1 MCAIQS
7 SLRYNFPP
15 MNLEIFH
22 PAVARWFAKTFPAPT
37 TPQEQAWP
45 AIKEQRNALIAAPTG
60 SGKTLAA
67 FLAAIDDL
75 VRLGTEGKLDD
86 TTHVVYVSPLKALSN
101 DIQRN
106 LQVPLAGIQDEL
118 KAMGLPEVNIRTLV
132 RTGDTPAAERV
143 AMTKRPPHIVVTTP
157 ESLYI
162 LLTSEGGRRMLQT
175 TRTLILDEIHA
186 VVGDKRGSHLA
197 LSMERLE
204 QLVSQHHTQ
213 PIENKAANPKSVIR
227 NPKLVRIGL
236 SATQR
241 PIEEVARF
249 LVGTAN
255 IRPDCTP
262 DCAIIDSGHT
272 RHLDL
277 AIELPESP
285 LQAVMS
291 GEVWDEVYDRLAQ
304 LIRQHKTTLIFVNTR
319 RLAERVARHLGE
331 RIGDENIAAHHGSLA
346 REQRL
351 AAEQRLKAGELS
363 ALVATASL
371 ELGID
376 IGDVNLVCQLG
387 STRSIASF
395 LQRVG
400 RSNHTV
406 AGFPKGRIFPLS
418 RDELVECAAI
428 IDSVRRGELD
438 RLELPEQPL
447 DILAQQIVAAS
458 AAEEWTE
465 DALFQMIRRAYPYRN
480 LDREKFDSVIRML
493 AEGFSTK
500 RGRRS
505 AYLHHDAV
513 NHRLRGR
520 RNARISAITSG
531 GAIPDTADYAVV
543 LEPSDL
549 VIGSVNEDFAIE
561 SLQGDIFQL
570 GNTSWRVLRVE
581 QGKVRVEDAHGQPP
595 SIPFWLGEA
604 PARTHELSVSVSR
617 LRVEVANRVEV
628 NTNGSGGSLD
638 EDPPAAAGSTDMAE
652 AEVAVHTTLAPGGR
666 DLTEAGADV
675 STTLGPGSPVG
686 QPGWGGGSGWVS
698 ERGLN
703 LEPAISYLTDEVGI
717 SRAAAEQIVEYLA
730 GAKAVL
736 GVMPSQDNLVLERF
750 FDDSG
755 SMQLVVH
762 APFGSRLNRAWGLAL
777 RKRFCRKFNFELQ
790 AAATEDAIVL
800 SLGPTHSFPLDE
812 VFHYLNSR
820 TVRQL
825 LCQALLDAPMWNI
838 RWRWNVTR
846 ALAVL
851 RRRGGKKIPA
861 QLQRMDAD
869 DLLTAVFPDQVACA
883 ENLGGGVRE
892 IPAHPLV
899 DQTVKDCL
907 EEAMDVDSLEKLL
920 TSIERNE
927 KNLFARDVIEA
938 SPLAQEILNARPYAY
953 LDDAPLEERRTRAV
967 YQRRWLDPETARDMG
982 KLDQGAIDRVRHEA
996 WPRVENSD
1004 ELHDALVELGFIT
1017 EQEGT
1022 DWQEFFAELKNDR
1035 RAAVLQVN
1043 TRTAGVRGPQR
1054 GSPAGVLDP
1063 PAMSARREPPG
1074 DSGRSFND
1082 ANAGETPALPVQKLW
1097 VAAERLP
1104 QLEAMYPSAA
1114 LQPPI
1119 VAPETSAQVPWVFED
1134 ALVEVLRGRLE
1145 GLGPVTVEALVNSF
1159 GLSKN
1164 AIESGLLKLEAEG
1177 FVIRGQ
1183 FTPGLTETEWSARRL
1198 LARIHSYTLN
1208 RLRQEIEPASTAD
1221 FMSYLLAWQK
1231 VAPDHQMEGSESVRA
1246 IIEQLEGFEAPAA
1259 SWEGELLP
1267 SRLAEYDPAWLD
1279 DLCLSGEVVWARL
1292 TPPAPPSPSARSA
1305 VSENG
1310 VERARG
1316 SAPVRNTPIALL
1328 RRKNFA
1334 IWNWVFPQPS
1344 LNEVEF
1350 STTTRAVH
1358 EYLALRGAS
1367 FFTDIVEG
1375 TKLLRTQVEESL
1387 AELVANGLVISD
1399 SFAGLRALLTPSSRK
1414 TQAASK
1420 RKHRQA
1426 AYEMSSAGR
1435 WSLLNRGAATVLTG
1449 SASVAPARG
1458 SSPTVKEGSV
1468 PEPESTEK
1476 IARILLKRY
1485 GVVFKR
1491 LLEREGIALPW
1502 RVLLR
1507 IYHRLEAR
1515 GEIRGGRFVAGIS
1528 GEQFALPDAV
1538 GMLRAIRR
1546 ARTGAVDFSFRS
1558 PAQKEEEPSLTVGLP
1573 SSASEESLI
1582 SVSAADPLNLVG
1594 IITPG
1599 GRVTAHTSN
1608 RILYRNGE
1616 PITVLEAG
1624 ETRFL
1629 VELSRTMEW
1638 KAKSALMRK
1647 ATPPQL
1653 RSYLRRPA

>member
-1 MCAIQS
+1 
-7 SLRYNFPP
+7 
-15 MNLEIFH
+15 MNLGIFH
-22 PAVARWFAKTFPAPT
+22 PAVARWFAQTFPDATP
-37 TPQEQAWP
+37 PQEQAWP
-45 AIKEQRNALIAAPTG
+45 AIKEHQNTLIAAPTG

-75 VRLGTEGKLDD
+75 VRLGVAGNLDD

-106 LQVPLAGIQDEL
+106 LQIPLAGIQQEL
-118 KAMGLPEVNIRTLV
+118 LAMGLPEVNIRTFV
-132 RTGDTPAAERV
+132 RTGDTPAGERT

-175 TRTLILDEIHA
+175 TRTIILDEIHA

-197 LSMERLE
+197 LSIERLE
-204 QLVSQHHTQ
+204 QLVTQHET
-213 PIENKAANPKSVIR
+213 ENSKLETR
-227 NPKLVRIGL
+227 NSKLIRIGL

-255 IRPDCTP
+255 IDSTGAPNCT
-262 DCAIIDSGHT
+262 IIDSGHT
-272 RHLDL
+272 RRLDL

-304 LIRQHKTTLIFVNTR
+304 LIRQHKTTLVFVNTR
-319 RLAERVARHLGE
+319 RLAERVSRHLGE

-465 DALFQMIRRAYPYRN
+465 DALFQMVRRAYPYRN
-480 LDREKFDSVIRML
+480 LDRQKFDSVVRML

-513 NHRLRGR
+513 NQRIRGR

-617 LRVEVANRVEV
+617 LREEVADRVDSNNDGV
-628 NTNGSGGSLD
+628 
-638 EDPPAAAGSTDMAE
+638 DPVQRPTSKVQSPEGKLE
-652 AEVAVHTTLAPGGR
+652 
-666 DLTEAGADV
+666 V
-675 STTLGPGSPVG
+675 STA
-686 QPGWGGGSGWVS
+686 S
-698 ERGLN
+698 EFDDGEADDKKSTGLL
-703 LEPAISYLTDEVGI
+703 LEPAIKYLTDDVGI

-736 GVMPSQDNLVLERF
+736 GIMPSQDNLVLERF

-762 APFGSRLNRAWGLAL
+762 SPFGSRLNRAWGLAL

-790 AAATEDAIVL
+790 AAATEDAVVL

-812 VFHYLNSR
+812 VFHYLNSKS
-820 TVRQL
+820 VRQL

-846 ALAVL
+846 SLAVL

-861 QLQRMDAD
+861 QLQRMDAE
-869 DLLTAVFPDQVACA
+869 DLLTAIFPDQVACA
-883 ENLGGGVRE
+883 ENLGGGERE
-892 IPAHPLV
+892 IPAHPLI

-907 EEAMDVDSLEKLL
+907 EEAMDVDSLERLL
-920 TSIERNE
+920 IAIERNE

-967 YQRRWLDPETARDMG
+967 QQRRWLDPQTAKDMG
-982 KLDQGAIDRVRHEA
+982 KLDQDAIDRVRDEA
-996 WPRVENSD
+996 WPRVENAD
-1004 ELHDALVELGFIT
+1004 EMHDALVELGFIT
-1017 EQEGT
+1017 GAEGVE
-1022 DWQEFFAELKNDR
+1022 WQGFFAELKKNR
-1035 RAAVLQVN
+1035 RAALLQI
-1043 TRTAGVRGPQR
+1043 
-1054 GSPAGVLDP
+1054 GSADILSENEDLNQDSN
-1063 PAMSARREPPG
+1063 ADKMSA
-1074 DSGRSFND
+1074 
-1082 ANAGETPALPVQKLW
+1082 LPSLW

-1104 QLEAMYPSAA
+1104 QFEAIYPSAS
-1114 LQPPI
+1114 LKPPI
-1119 VAPETSAQVPWVFED
+1119 VAPESLAQVVWARED

-1145 GLGPVTVEALVNSF
+1145 GLGPVTVQSLASSF
-1159 GLSKN
+1159 GLSTN
-1164 AIESGLLKLEAEG
+1164 DIESALLKLEAEG

-1183 FTPGLTETEWSARRL
+1183 FTPGGTETEWSARRL
-1198 LARIHSYTLN
+1198 LARIHRYTLN
-1208 RLRQEIEPASTAD
+1208 RLRQDIEPVSTAD
-1221 FMSYLLAWQK
+1221 FMRYLLAWQK
-1231 VAPDHQMEGSESVRA
+1231 VASDHQMEGPESVKVV
-1246 IIEQLEGFEAPAA
+1246 IEQLEGFEAPAA
-1259 SWEGELLP
+1259 AWEGELLP
-1267 SRLAEYDPAWLD
+1267 SRLIDYDPAWLD
-1279 DLCLSGEVVWARL
+1279 ALCLSGEVVWARL
-1292 TPPAPPSPSARSA
+1292 TPPTPPSAASRAAS
-1305 VSENG
+1305 SENG
-1310 VERARG
+1310 AERARG

-1334 IWNWVFPQPS
+1334 IWNSVFRQPS
-1344 LNEVEF
+1344 LNESEL
-1350 STTTRAVH
+1350 STTTRAVRD
-1358 EYLALRGAS
+1358 YLATRGAS

-1375 TKLLRTQVEESL
+1375 TRLLRAQVEESL

-1414 TQAASK
+1414 TQAAAR
-1420 RKHRQA
+1420 RKHRQPT
-1426 AYEMSSAGR
+1426 YEMSSAGR
-1435 WSLLNRGAATVLTG
+1435 WSLLQRDAGTSGVSSATTKGISATALPGSYTGWDAMAREGASETG
-1449 SASVAPARG
+1449 EAA
-1458 SSPTVKEGSV
+1458 
-1468 PEPESTEK
+1468 EK

-1528 GEQFALPDAV
+1528 GEQFALPEAV

-1546 ARTGAVDFSFRS
+1546 TRTGAIDFGFRS
-1558 PAQKEEEPSLTVGLP
+1558 PAREDSGPEPSLPAGLP
-1573 SSASEESLI
+1573 PNADAQAGDSLI
-1582 SVSAADPLNLVG
+1582 SISAADPLNLVG

-1599 GRVTAHTSN
+1599 GRITAHTGN
-1608 RILYRNGE
+1608 RVLYRNGE
-1616 PITVLEAG
+1616 PVAVLESN

-1638 KAKSALMRK
+1638 KAKSALLRK
-1647 ATPPQL
+1647 VTPPQL
-1653 RSYLRRPA
+1653 RAYLRRPA

>member
-1 MCAIQS
+1 
-7 SLRYNFPP
+7 

-22 PAVARWFAKTFPAPT
+22 PAVARWFAKSFPEAT
-37 TPQEQAWP
+37 KPQQDAWP
-45 AIKEQRNALIAAPTG
+45 VIKSRRNTLIAAPTG

-75 VRLGTEGKLDD
+75 VRLGVEGKLDN

-106 LQVPLAGIQDEL
+106 LQIPLAGIQQEL
-118 KAMGLPEVNIRTLV
+118 QAMGLPEINIRTLV
-132 RTGDTPAAERV
+132 RTGDTPAAERT
-143 AMTKRPPHIVVTTP
+143 AMIKRPPHVVVTTP

-186 VVGDKRGSHLA
+186 VVGNKRGSHLA
-197 LSMERLE
+197 LTVERLE
-204 QLVSQHHTQ
+204 QLVAQHEAEHSKPET
-213 PIENKAANPKSVIR
+213 R
-227 NPKLVRIGL
+227 NAKLIRIGL

-255 IRPDCTP
+255 IQSDGTP
-262 DCAIIDSGHT
+262 GCAIIDSGHA
-272 RHLDL
+272 RRLDL

-285 LQAVMS
+285 LEAVMS
-291 GEVWDEVYDRLAQ
+291 GEVWDDVYDRLAQ
-304 LIRQHKTTLIFVNTR
+304 LIRQHKTTLVFVNTR
-319 RLAERVARHLGE
+319 RLAERVSRHLGE
-331 RIGDENIAAHHGSLA
+331 RLGDENIAAHHGSLA

-418 RDELVECAAI
+418 RDELVECVGI

-438 RLELPEQPL
+438 RIEVPEQPL
-447 DILAQQIVAAS
+447 DILAQQIVAS
-458 AAEEWTE
+458 VAAEEWE
-465 DALFQMIRRAYPYRN
+465 EAALFQMVKRAYPFRN
-480 LDREKFDSVIRML
+480 LEREKFDSIIRML

-513 NHRLRGR
+513 NQGLRGR
-520 RNARISAITSG
+520 RGARLSAITSG

-543 LEPSDL
+543 LEPSEL

-581 QGKVRVEDAHGQPP
+581 QGKVRVEDAAGQPP

-604 PARTHELSVSVSR
+604 PSRTHELSSSVSR
-617 LRVEVANRVEV
+617 LREEVANRIEV
-628 NTNGSGGSLD
+628 ITAYDNVDVVDDPTTADATDLRAEDSGI
-638 EDPPAAAGSTDMAE
+638 STQD
-652 AEVAVHTTLAPGGR
+652 GIGNN
-666 DLTEAGADV
+666 
-675 STTLGPGSPVG
+675 
-686 QPGWGGGSGWVS
+686 VS
-698 ERGLN
+698 EPHAVRVDSTGHGSSWAGGHRLD
-703 LEPAISYLTDEVGI
+703 LDPAIAYLTDEVGI
-717 SRAAAEQIVEYLA
+717 SKAAAEQVVEYLA

-755 SMQLVVH
+755 SMQLVLH
-762 APFGSRLNRAWGLAL
+762 SPFGSRLNRAWGLAL

-800 SLGPTHSFPLDE
+800 SLGPTHSFPLED
-812 VFHYLNSR
+812 VFHYLNSK

-861 QLQRMDAD
+861 QLQRMDAE
-869 DLLTAVFPDQVACA
+869 DLLTAIFPDQVACF
-883 ENLGGGVRE
+883 ENLGAGERE
-892 IPAHPLV
+892 IPDHPLV
-899 DQTVKDCL
+899 SQTVKDCL
-907 EEAMDVDSLEKLL
+907 EEAMDVDALERLL

-938 SPLAQEILNARPYAY
+938 SPLAQEILNARPYAF

-967 YQRRWLDPETARDMG
+967 YQRRWLDPQTASDMG
-982 KLDQGAIDRVRHEA
+982 KLDQAAIDRVRDEA
-996 WPRVENSD
+996 WPRVENAD
-1004 ELHDALVELGFIT
+1004 ELHDALVELGFVTAEEGAEWQQFLT
-1017 EQEGT
+1017 ELQ
-1022 DWQEFFAELKNDR
+1022 NDH
-1035 RAAVLQVN
+1035 RAAVLVVDSVHGSSPTEGAVAAELPQI
-1043 TRTAGVRGPQR
+1043 TA
-1054 GSPAGVLDP
+1054 
-1063 PAMSARREPPG
+1063 ET
-1074 DSGRSFND
+1074 GRN
-1082 ANAGETPALPVQKLW
+1082 GCPTLL

-1104 QLEAMYPSAA
+1104 QLEALFPSAT

-1119 VAPETSAQVPWVFED
+1119 TAPESLSQTSWTAED
-1134 ALVEVLRGRLE
+1134 ALVEILRGRLE
-1145 GLGPVTVEALVNSF
+1145 GLGPVTVAGLANSL
-1159 GLSKN
+1159 GVSSSQ
-1164 AIESGLLKLEAEG
+1164 IEGGLLKLEAEG
-1177 FVIRGQ
+1177 FVIRGK
-1183 FTPGLTETEWSARRL
+1183 FTPGATDTEWCARRL

-1208 RLRQEIEPASTAD
+1208 RLRQEIEPVSTGD
-1221 FMSYLLAWQK
+1221 FLRYLLAWQK
-1231 VAPDHQMEGSESVRA
+1231 VAPEHQMEGPESVRA

-1259 SWEGELLP
+1259 AWEGELLP
-1267 SRLAEYDPAWLD
+1267 SRLVEYDPAWLD
-1279 DLCLSGEVVWARL
+1279 ALCLSGEVVWARL
-1292 TPPAPPSPSARSA
+1292 TPPARSSSSS
-1305 VSENG
+1305 SENG
-1310 VERARG
+1310 QKARG

-1328 RRKNFA
+1328 MRKNFA
-1334 IWNWVFPQPS
+1334 TWSSVFPDS
-1344 LNEVEF
+1344 SISEIEF
-1350 STTTRAVH
+1350 STTTREVYD
-1358 EYLALRGAS
+1358 YLATRGAS

-1375 TKLLRTQVEESL
+1375 TRLLRAQVEESL
-1387 AELVANGLVISD
+1387 AELVAYGLVVSD
-1399 SFAGLRALLTPSSRK
+1399 SFAGLRALLTPSSHK
-1414 TQAASK
+1414 TQAAAR
-1420 RKHRQA
+1420 RKHRQPV
-1426 AYEMSSAGR
+1426 YEMSSAGR
-1435 WSLLNRGAATVLTG
+1435 WSILQRVGQAFLPVREGVV
-1449 SASVAPARG
+1449 SRG
-1458 SSPTVKEGSV
+1458 SSPTVREGFVS
-1468 PEPESTEK
+1468 PEATEEV
-1476 IARILLKRY
+1476 ARILLKRY

-1491 LLEREGIALPW
+1491 LLEREGIVLPW

-1507 IYHRLEAR
+1507 LYHRLEAR

-1528 GEQFALPDAV
+1528 GEQFALPEAV

-1546 ARTGAVDFSFRS
+1546 TRTGAMDFGFRS
-1558 PAQKEEEPSLTVGLP
+1558 PAH
-1573 SSASEESLI
+1573 ASEQDPAISTDTNTSESLI

-1599 GRVTAHTSN
+1599 GRITAHTGN
-1608 RILYRNGE
+1608 RILYSNGE
-1616 PITVLEAG
+1616 PVTVLESG
-1624 ETRFL
+1624 DTRFL
-1629 VELSRTMEW
+1629 VEMNRTMEW
-1638 KAKSALMRK
+1638 KAKAALVRK

>member
-1 MCAIQS
+1 
-7 SLRYNFPP
+7 
-15 MNLEIFH
+15 
-22 PAVARWFAKTFPAPT
+22 
-37 TPQEQAWP
+37 
-45 AIKEQRNALIAAPTG
+45 
-60 SGKTLAA
+60 
-67 FLAAIDDL
+67 
-75 VRLGTEGKLDD
+75 
-86 TTHVVYVSPLKALSN
+86 
-101 DIQRN
+101 
-106 LQVPLAGIQDEL
+106 
-118 KAMGLPEVNIRTLV
+118 
-132 RTGDTPAAERV
+132 
-143 AMTKRPPHIVVTTP
+143 MTKRPPHIVVTTP

-162 LLTSEGGRRMLQT
+162 LLTSEGGRRMLET

-204 QLVSQHHTQ
+204 QLVRKHQSQTTDEQNQQVKLSNQ
-213 PIENKAANPKSVIR
+213 P
-227 NPKLVRIGL
+227 LVRIGL

-249 LVGTAN
+249 LVGTSN
-255 IRPDCTP
+255 INAAGTP

-272 RHLDL
+272 RRLDL

-304 LIRQHKTTLIFVNTR
+304 LIRQHKTTLVFVNTR
-319 RLAERVARHLGE
+319 RLAERIARHLGE
-331 RIGDENIAAHHGSLA
+331 RLGDENIAAHHGSLA

-465 DALFQMIRRAYPYRN
+465 DNLFQMVRRAYPYRK
-480 LDREKFDSVIRML
+480 LEREQFDSVIRML

-513 NHRLRGR
+513 NHRIRGR

-617 LRVEVANRVEV
+617 LREEVAERVAFNNDGVGLVQSPKSKVQSSEDEEADDK
-628 NTNGSGGSLD
+628 TRTSL
-638 EDPPAAAGSTDMAE
+638 
-652 AEVAVHTTLAPGGR
+652 L
-666 DLTEAGADV
+666 
-675 STTLGPGSPVG
+675 
-686 QPGWGGGSGWVS
+686 
-698 ERGLN
+698 
-703 LEPAISYLTDEVGI
+703 LEPAIKYLTEGVGI

-736 GVMPSQDNLVLERF
+736 GVMPSQENLVLERF

-755 SMQLVVH
+755 SMQLVLH
-762 APFGSRLNRAWGLAL
+762 SPFGSRLNRAWGLAL

-800 SLGPTHSFPLDE
+800 SLGPTHSFPLDD
-812 VFHYLNSR
+812 VFHYLNSK

-861 QLQRMDAD
+861 QLQRMDAE
-869 DLLTAVFPDQVACA
+869 DLLTAIFPDQVACQ
-883 ENLGGGVRE
+883 ENLGGGERE
-892 IPAHPLV
+892 IPVHPLV

-907 EEAMDVDSLEKLL
+907 EEAMDVDSLERLL

-967 YQRRWLDPETARDMG
+967 SQRRWLDPETAKDMG
-982 KLDQGAIDRVRHEA
+982 KLDQGAIDRVRDEA
-996 WPRVENSD
+996 WPRVENAD

-1017 EQEGT
+1017 EHEGE
-1022 DWQEFFAELKNDR
+1022 DWQDFFTELKNDR
-1035 RAAVLQVN
+1035 RASVLQINTGTANPGTVN
-1043 TRTAGVRGPQR
+1043 PRSVNAGTVNAGTAGV
-1054 GSPAGVLDP
+1054 P
-1063 PAMSARREPPG
+1063 PAMSAQREQSEG
-1074 DSGRSFND
+1074 STLSGNAAS
-1082 ANAGETPALPVQKLW
+1082 AGETPAVPVLTVPVKELSLW

-1104 QLEAMYPSAA
+1104 QLQAIYPSATLKPLIA
-1114 LQPPI
+1114 
-1119 VAPETSAQVPWVFED
+1119 APESFTQVAWSFDD
-1134 ALVEVLRGRLE
+1134 ALVEILRGRLE
-1145 GLGPVTVEALVNSF
+1145 GLGPSTVEALANSS

-1164 AIESGLLKLEAEG
+1164 EIESGLLKLEAEG

-1183 FTPGLTETEWSARRL
+1183 FTPGTSEVEWCARRL

-1208 RLRQEIEPASTAD
+1208 RLRQEIEPVATSD
-1221 FMSYLLAWQK
+1221 FLSYLLAWQK
-1231 VAPDHQMEGSESVRA
+1231 LTPDHQMEGPESVRS

-1259 SWEGELLP
+1259 AWEGELLP
-1267 SRLAEYDPAWLD
+1267 SRLVEYDPAWLD
-1279 DLCLSGEVVWARL
+1279 ALCLSGEVVWARL
-1292 TPPAPPSPSARSA
+1292 TPPAPVTRT
-1305 VSENG
+1305 VDSENG
-1310 VERARG
+1310 VDRANRARG

-1328 RRKNFA
+1328 QRKNFA
-1334 IWNWVFPQPS
+1334 IWNSVFPPPS
-1344 LNEVEF
+1344 LSELEF

-1358 EYLALRGAS
+1358 DYLAMRGAS

-1375 TKLLRTQVEESL
+1375 TRLLRSQVEESL
-1387 AELVANGLVISD
+1387 GELVANGLVISD

-1414 TQAASK
+1414 TQAAAK

-1426 AYEMSSAGR
+1426 VYDMSSAGR
-1435 WSLLNRGAATVLTG
+1435 WSLLNRLGQPASSDTAKSRGFSPNFREGVVDPETVET
-1449 SASVAPARG
+1449 
-1458 SSPTVKEGSV
+1458 
-1468 PEPESTEK
+1468 

-1507 IYHRLEAR
+1507 MYHRLEAR

-1528 GEQFALPDAV
+1528 GEQFALPEAV

-1546 ARTGAVDFSFRS
+1546 ARTGSMDFGFRS
-1558 PAQKEEEPSLTVGLP
+1558 PQHAERSATDSSLIMGLP
-1573 SSASEESLI
+1573 STEESLI
-1582 SVSAADPLNLVG
+1582 SVSAADPLNLAG

-1599 GRVTAHTSN
+1599 GRITAHTSN
-1608 RILYRNGE
+1608 RLLYRNGE
-1616 PITVLEAG
+1616 PIAVMEGG

-1638 KAKSALMRK
+1638 KAKAALMRK
-1647 ATPPQL
+1647 ATPPPL

>member
-1 MCAIQS
+1 MS
-7 SLRYNFPP
+7 SLQG
-15 MNLEIFH
+15 FH
-22 PAVARWFAKTFPAPT
+22 PAVANWFARTFPAPT
-37 TPQEQAWP
+37 QAQELAWP
-45 AIKEQRNALIAAPTG
+45 AIKEHRNTLIAAPTG

-67 FLAAIDDL
+67 FFAAIDEL
-75 VRLGTEGKLDD
+75 VRLGIDGRLDD

-106 LQVPLAGIQDEL
+106 LQVPLAGIQLEL
-118 KAMGLPEVNIRTLV
+118 QAMGLPEVNIRTLV
-132 RTGDTPAAERV
+132 RTGDTPAAERT
-143 AMTKRPPHIVVTTP
+143 AMTKRPPHVIVTTP

-175 TRTLILDEIHA
+175 TRTLIVDEIHA

-197 LSMERLE
+197 LSIERLE
-204 QLVSQHHTQ
+204 QLVAQHAKDT
-213 PIENKAANPKSVIR
+213 ENEISNLKSEIANPQSAIR

-255 IRPDCTP
+255 IGADGTPDCT
-262 DCAIIDSGHT
+262 IVDSGHA
-272 RHLDL
+272 RRLDL

-304 LIRQHKTTLIFVNTR
+304 LIRQHKTTLVFVNTR

-387 STRSIASF
+387 STRSISSF

-406 AGFPKGRIFPLS
+406 EGFPKGRIFPLS

-428 IDSVRRGELD
+428 IDAVRRGELD
-438 RLELPEQPL
+438 RLELPEKPL
-447 DILAQQIVAAS
+447 DILAQQIVASA

-465 DALFQMIRRAYPYRN
+465 DALFEMVRRAYPYRN
-480 LDREKFDSVIRML
+480 LDREHFDSVIRML

-520 RNARISAITSG
+520 RGARLAAITSG

-617 LRVEVANRVEV
+617 LREEIAKRVV
-628 NTNGSGGSLD
+628 VDAPQGSVGAM
-638 EDPPAAAGSTDMAE
+638 DPPAIAVSTDNIDDE
-652 AEVAVHTTLAPGGR
+652 AQNHNDSSLHQAIGSAI
-666 DLTEAGADV
+666 DWLTE
-675 STTLGPGSPVG
+675 
-686 QPGWGGGSGWVS
+686 
-698 ERGLN
+698 
-703 LEPAISYLTDEVGI
+703 EVDI
-717 SRAAAEQIVEYLA
+717 SRPAAEQIVEYLA
-730 GAKAVL
+730 GAKIVL

-755 SMQLVVH
+755 SMQLVLH
-762 APFGSRLNRAWGLAL
+762 SPFGSRLNRAWALAL

-812 VFHYLNSR
+812 VFHYLNSK

-861 QLQRMDAD
+861 QLQRMDAE

-883 ENLGGGVRE
+883 ENLSGERE
-892 IPAHPLV
+892 IPEHPLV
-899 DQTVKDCL
+899 AQTVHDCL
-907 EEAMDVDSLEKLL
+907 EEAMDVEALEQLL

-967 YQRRWLDPETARDMG
+967 FQRRWLDPETASDMG
-982 KLDQGAIDRVRHEA
+982 KLDQGAIDRVRDEA
-996 WPRVENSD
+996 WPEPQNAD
-1004 ELHDALVELGFIT
+1004 ELQDALVELGFLTPEEGAEWRQFFT
-1017 EQEGT
+1017 ELQ
-1022 DWQEFFAELKNDR
+1022 NDR
-1035 RAAVLQVN
+1035 RAAVLS
-1043 TRTAGVRGPQR
+1043 RTDFQSVT
-1054 GSPAGVLDP
+1054 
-1063 PAMSARREPPG
+1063 EI
-1074 DSGRSFND
+1074 
-1082 ANAGETPALPVQKLW
+1082 GETGRNACPTLW
-1097 VAAERLP
+1097 VGAERLP
-1104 QLEAMYPSAA
+1104 QLQAIYPSAT
-1114 LQPPI
+1114 LEPPI
-1119 VAPETSAQVPWVFED
+1119 SAPEGLAQKVWSFEE
-1134 ALVEVLRGRLE
+1134 ALVEILRGRLE
-1145 GLGPVTVEALVNSF
+1145 GLGPTTVESLANSL
-1159 GLSKN
+1159 GLNKLE
-1164 AIESGLLKLEAEG
+1164 IETGLLKLEAEG
-1177 FVIRGQ
+1177 FVIRGH
-1183 FTPGLTETEWSARRL
+1183 FTPGARETEWCARRL
-1198 LARIHSYTLN
+1198 LGRIHSYTLN
-1208 RLRQEIEPASTAD
+1208 RLRQEIEPVSSAD
-1221 FMSYLLAWQK
+1221 FIRFLLAWQK
-1231 VAPDHQMEGSESVRA
+1231 VAPDHQMEGPESVRA
-1246 IIEQLEGFEAPAA
+1246 VIEQLEGFEAPAA
-1259 SWEGELLP
+1259 AWEGELLP
-1267 SRLAEYDPAWLD
+1267 SRLVEYDPAWLD
-1279 DLCLSGEVVWARL
+1279 ALCLSGELVWARL
-1292 TPPAPPSPSARSA
+1292 TPPSTSPRPTS
-1305 VSENG
+1305 SENG
-1310 VERARG
+1310 VEKARG
-1316 SAPVRNTPIALL
+1316 TAPVRTTPIALL
-1328 RRKNFA
+1328 PRKDFA
-1334 IWNWVFPQPS
+1334 IWSSAFPKPS
-1344 LNEVEF
+1344 PKGTEF

-1358 EYLALRGAS
+1358 DYLASRGAS
-1367 FFTDIVEG
+1367 FFNDIVEG
-1375 TKLLRTQVEESL
+1375 TNLLRSQVEESL
-1387 AELVANGLVISD
+1387 GELVAYGLVVSD
-1399 SFAGLRALLTPSSRK
+1399 SFAGLRALLTPSNRK
-1414 TQAASK
+1414 THAGARRK
-1420 RKHRQA
+1420 RREPVYDMA
-1426 AYEMSSAGR
+1426 SAGR
-1435 WSLLNRGAATVLTG
+1435 WSLLNRVGQAFLPVSSE
-1449 SASVAPARG
+1449 SAKPRG
-1458 SSPTVKEGSV
+1458 SSPTVREGVASLATND
-1468 PEPESTEK
+1468 PEAVEQ
-1476 IARILLKRY
+1476 IARTLLKRY

-1491 LLEREGIALPW
+1491 LLEREGMALPW

-1507 IYHRLEAR
+1507 MYHRLEAR

-1528 GEQFALPDAV
+1528 GEQFALPEAV
-1538 GMLRAIRR
+1538 GMLRSIRR
-1546 ARTGAVDFSFRS
+1546 TRTSTEELFRGGQQPNA
-1558 PAQKEEEPSLTVGLP
+1558 PAIPGLDVNQ
-1573 SSASEESLI
+1573 ESLI
-1582 SVSAADPLNLVG
+1582 SISAADPLNLAG

-1599 GRVTAHTSN
+1599 GRITAHTSN
-1608 RILYRNGE
+1608 RILYRDGV
-1616 PITVLEAG
+1616 PVASLEAG

-1629 VELSRTMEW
+1629 AELSRTMEW
-1638 KAKSALMRK
+1638 KAKAALLRK
-1647 ATPPQL
+1647 PTPPQL

>member
-1 MCAIQS
+1 
-7 SLRYNFPP
+7 

-22 PAVARWFAKTFPAPT
+22 PAVARWFGKSFPAPT
-37 TPQEQAWP
+37 HPQEQAWP
-45 AIKEQRNALIAAPTG
+45 AIKEHRNTLIAAPTG

-75 VRLGTEGKLDD
+75 VRLGVEGKLDD

-106 LQVPLAGIQDEL
+106 LQIPLAGIQEEL
-118 KAMGLPEVNIRTLV
+118 QAMGLPEVNIRTFV
-132 RTGDTPAAERV
+132 RTGDTPAGERA
-143 AMTKRPPHIVVTTP
+143 AMIKRPPHIVVTTP

-175 TRTLILDEIHA
+175 TRTIILDEIHA

-197 LSMERLE
+197 LSIERLE
-204 QLVSQHHTQ
+204 QLVLQHQADNSKLET
-213 PIENKAANPKSVIR
+213 R
-227 NPKLVRIGL
+227 NSKLIRIGL

-249 LVGTAN
+249 LVGTKN
-255 IRPDCTP
+255 IDVNGMPN
-262 DCAIIDSGHT
+262 CAIVDSGHT
-272 RHLDL
+272 RRLDL

-291 GEVWDEVYDRLAQ
+291 GEVWEEVYDRLAQ
-304 LIRQHKTTLIFVNTR
+304 LIRQHKTTLVFVNTR
-319 RLAERVARHLGE
+319 RLAERVSRHLGE
-331 RIGDENIAAHHGSLA
+331 RLGDENIAAHHGSLA

-376 IGDVNLVCQLG
+376 IGDVNLVCQLS

-438 RLELPEQPL
+438 RLELPELPL
-447 DILAQQIVAAS
+447 DILAQQIVAAA

-465 DALFQMIRRAYPYRN
+465 DALFQMVRGAYPYRK
-480 LDREKFDSVIRML
+480 LTREQFDSVIRML

-513 NHRLRGR
+513 NQRIRGR

-617 LRVEVANRVEV
+617 LRSNVAELVNVGPGSEHEVSSPR
-628 NTNGSGGSLD
+628 GSGGVAG
-638 EDPPAAAGSTDMAE
+638 DPPATAGGTDLANSRDHGRATVTADEE
-652 AEVAVHTTLAPGGR
+652 AR
-666 DLTEAGADV
+666 
-675 STTLGPGSPVG
+675 LGQS
-686 QPGWGGGSGWVS
+686 
-698 ERGLN
+698 LN
-703 LEPAISYLTDEVGI
+703 LEPAIKHLTDEVGI

-762 APFGSRLNRAWGLAL
+762 SPFGSRLNRAWGLAL

-790 AAATEDAIVL
+790 AAATEDAVVL

-812 VFHYLNSR
+812 VFHYLNSK

-846 ALAVL
+846 SLAVL

-861 QLQRMDAD
+861 QLQRMDAE
-869 DLLTAVFPDQVACA
+869 DLLTAIFPDQLACQ
-883 ENLGGGVRE
+883 ENLGGGERE
-892 IPAHPLV
+892 IPSHPLV

-907 EEAMDVDSLEKLL
+907 EEAMDVDSLERLL
-920 TSIERNE
+920 TAIERNE

-967 YQRRWLDPETARDMG
+967 QQRRWLDPQTASDMG
-982 KLDQGAIDRVRHEA
+982 KLDQGAIDRVRDEA
-996 WPRVENSD
+996 WPRVENAD
-1004 ELHDALVELGFIT
+1004 ELHDALVELGFVT
-1017 EQEGT
+1017 EREGE
-1022 DWQEFFAELKNDR
+1022 DWQEFFTELKNDR
-1035 RAAVLQVN
+1035 RAAVLQLNTVTVN
-1043 TRTAGVRGPQR
+1043 TGTVNTGTAGV
-1054 GSPAGVLDP
+1054 P
-1063 PAMSARREPPG
+1063 PAMSAQREQS
-1074 DSGRSFND
+1074 DSSTLLVN
-1082 ANAGETPALPVQKLW
+1082 ATQAGETPAVPVKRLSLW

-1104 QLEAMYPSAA
+1104 QLKSIFPTAS

-1119 VAPETSAQVPWVFED
+1119 VAPESFAQVSWSFED
-1134 ALVEVLRGRLE
+1134 ALVEILRGRLE
-1145 GLGPVTVEALVNSF
+1145 GLGPSTVESLAASF
-1159 GLSKN
+1159 GLLKSD
-1164 AIESGLLKLEAEG
+1164 IELGLLKLEAEG

-1183 FTPGLTETEWSARRL
+1183 FTPGGTETEWCARRL

-1208 RLRQEIEPASTAD
+1208 RLRQEIEPVSTAD
-1221 FMSYLLAWQK
+1221 FIRYLLAWQK
-1231 VAPDHQMEGSESVRA
+1231 LAPEHQMEGPESVRA
-1246 IIEQLEGFEAPAA
+1246 IIELLEGFEAPAA
-1259 SWEGELLP
+1259 AWEGELLP

-1279 DLCLSGEVVWARL
+1279 ALCLSGEVVWARL
-1292 TPPAPPSPSARSA
+1292 TPPATSRATPTESG
-1305 VSENG
+1305 N
-1310 VERARG
+1310 ERTRG
-1316 SAPVRNTPIALL
+1316 AAPVRNTPIALL

-1334 IWNWVFPQPS
+1334 IWSSVFPQPS
-1344 LNEVEF
+1344 LSEVEF

-1358 EYLALRGAS
+1358 DYLATRGAS
-1367 FFTDIVEG
+1367 FFTDLVEG
-1375 TKLLRTQVEESL
+1375 TKLLRSQVEESL
-1387 AELVANGLVISD
+1387 GELVANGLVISD
-1399 SFAGLRALLTPSSRK
+1399 SFAGLRALLTPGSRK
-1414 TQAASK
+1414 TQAAAK
-1420 RKHRQA
+1420 RKHRQPTYDMA
-1426 AYEMSSAGR
+1426 SAGR
-1435 WSLLNRGAATVLTG
+1435 WSLLQRLPSISPNMREGTIDPEAA
-1449 SASVAPARG
+1449 
-1458 SSPTVKEGSV
+1458 E
-1468 PEPESTEK
+1468 E

-1515 GEIRGGRFVAGIS
+1515 GELRGGRFVAGIS
-1528 GEQFALPDAV
+1528 GEQFALPEAV

-1546 ARTGAVDFSFRS
+1546 TRTGTMDFGFRS
-1558 PAQKEEEPSLTVGLP
+1558 PGQSAPTTEPSLTVGVPLGAE
-1573 SSASEESLI
+1573 SAAQESLI
-1582 SVSAADPLNLVG
+1582 SVSAADALNLVG

-1599 GRVTAHTSN
+1599 GRITAHTSN

-1616 PITVLEAG
+1616 PITVLESG

-1653 RSYLRRPA
+1653 RTYLRRPA